1 MWELCLQ
8 WKLIRKKSSFLE
20 RDTPSVVDSTKFV
33 LNFTNE
39 NNSNSSI
46 YLGPAFEVYF
56 SELIS

>member
-1 MWELCLQ
+1 M